1 MANKNAQ
8 NSTKQISLF
17 EKSFSTLKD
26 PRRTD
31 RGHFYYP
38 LDEILL
44 LVISAVVCGYK
55 DWELIAAFG
64 QEKIHWLR
72 RFYPYAEGTPGEGM
86 LKCLFRRIDTTCFSA
101 CFTDWVNA
109 VSKLS
114 DGEVVAID
122 GKTICGSGDPGR
134 PKSAIHIVSA
144 YASDA
149 RLCLGQQAVGDKS
162 NEITAIPRLLD
173 LLSIKGCTIT
183 IDAMGCQREIA
194 SKIVESKA
202 HYVLAV
208 KDNNKELAEQVSKM
222 FSIRTPD
229 STFNT
234 LDTGHGRIEERIC
247 QVIGDL
253 TFLDGRQQ
261 WKGLTSVARVISIR
275 IDKRTK
281 IQTQQVRYYI
291 SSLAPDA
298 AKIGHAVR
306 SHWGIENRLHWQLDV
321 IMGEDAALKRKD
333 NSAKNFNIVYKLV
346 LAMLE
351 KDEMVKGSKNK
362 KRQKATLDDNYR
374 EALIRRAFSN
384 GAYV

>member
-1 MANKNAQ
+1 MAIPSTQ
-8 NSTKQISLF
+8 NHIEQISLF
-17 EKSFSTLKD
+17 DKSFSTLKD

-31 RGHFYYP
+31 KGHFYYP
-38 LDEILL
+38 LEEVLL
-44 LVISAVVCGYK
+44 LVISAVLCGYK
-55 DWELIAAFG
+55 DWELISAFG
-64 QEKIHWLR
+64 QEKLHWLR
-72 RFYPYAEGTPGEGM
+72 RFYPYAEGIPGQGT
-86 LKCLFRRIDTTCFSA
+86 LCTLFRRLDTTCFNA

-122 GKTICGSGDPGR
+122 GKTVCGSGDPGR
-134 PKSAIHIVSA
+134 PKSAVHIVSA

-194 SKIVESKA
+194 RQIVEAKA

-208 KDNNKELAEQVSKM
+208 KDNNRELAEQVSKM
-222 FSIRTPD
+222 FSIKTPD
-229 STFNT
+229 STFST
-234 LDTGHGRIEERIC
+234 LDGGHGRIEERTC
-247 QVIGDL
+247 EVIGDL

-261 WKGLTSVARVISIR
+261 WRGLTSVARVISHR
-275 IDKRTK
+275 TDKRTG
-281 IQTQQVRYYI
+281 IQTQQIRYYI
-291 SSLAPDA
+291 SSLTPDA
-298 AKIGHAVR
+298 AQIGHAVR

-333 NSAKNFNIVYKLV
+333 NSAKNFNVVYKLV

-362 KRQKATLDDNYR
+362 KRQKATFDDDYR
-374 EALIRRAFSN
+374 EALIKRAFSE